1 MKPYIHY
8 DGLEE
13 EPLETR
19 IVEKL
24 LEIFITDDL
33 FSCGYEIELND
44 ELMLMVA
51 KYRSRLTYI
60 EKLYNHEQKY
70 EQQQLEVKE

>member
-8 DGLEE
+8 DGLENE
-13 EPLETR
+13 SLETR

-24 LEIFITDDL
+24 IEIFVSDNL
-33 FSCGYEIELND
+33 FSCGYGIELND

-51 KYRSRLTYI
+51 KYRSKLTYI

-70 EQQQLEVKE
+70 KQELLGIY

>member
-8 DGLEE
+8 DGLEDE
-13 EPLETR
+13 SLETR

-24 LEIFITDDL
+24 IEIFVTDDL
-33 FSCGYEIELND
+33 FSCGYGIELND

-70 EQQQLEVKE
+70 KQELLGIY

>member
-13 EPLETR
+13 ESLETR

-24 LEIFITDDL
+24 IEIFTSDHVTIGQKKLNDDL
-33 FSCGYEIELND
+33 MN
-44 ELMLMVA
+44 MVA
-51 KYRSRLTYI
+51 KYRSRITYL

-70 EQQQLEVKE
+70 KQELLGIY

>member
-8 DGLEE
+8 DGLENE
-13 EPLETR
+13 SLETR

-24 LEIFITDDL
+24 IEIFISDHI
-33 FSCGYEIELND
+33 SQRELND
-44 ELMLMVA
+44 DLMNMVA
-51 KYRSRLTYI
+51 KYRSRLTYL

-70 EQQQLEVKE
+70 KQELLGIY

>member
-1 MKPYIHY
+1 MKSYIHY
-8 DGLEE
+8 DGLENE
-13 EPLETR
+13 SLETR

-24 LEIFITDDL
+24 IEIFVTDDL
-33 FSCGYEIELND
+33 FSCGYGIELND

-51 KYRSRLTYI
+51 KYRSRLSYI

-70 EQQQLEVKE
+70 KQELLGIY

>member
-8 DGLEE
+8 DGLEDE
-13 EPLETR
+13 SLETR

-24 LEIFITDDL
+24 IEIFVGNHL
-33 FSCGYEIELND
+33 ESARLNE

-51 KYRSRLTYI
+51 KYRSRLTYL
-60 EKLYNHEQKY
+60 EKLFNHEQKY
-70 EQQQLEVKE
+70 EQQQLEVNNER

>member
-1 MKPYIHY
+1 MKDYIHY

-24 LEIFITDDL
+24 IEIFTSDHISQHLLNEDL
-33 FSCGYEIELND
+33 MSMIS
-44 ELMLMVA
+44 
-51 KYRSRLTYI
+51 KYRSRLTYL
-60 EKLYNHEQKY
+60 EKLYNHEKKY
-70 EQQQLEVKE
+70 KQIELEVN

>member
-8 DGLEE
+8 DGLENE
-13 EPLETR
+13 SLETR

-24 LEIFITDDL
+24 IEVFLSNHLE
-33 FSCGYEIELND
+33 SHRLNE

-51 KYRSRLTYI
+51 KYRARLSYI
-60 EKLYNHEQKY
+60 NKLYNYEQK
-70 EQQQLEVKE
+70 QLEVK

>member
-8 DGLEE
+8 DGLENE
-13 EPLETR
+13 SLETR

-24 LEIFITDDL
+24 IQIFISDHLSQRKLNDDL
-33 FSCGYEIELND
+33 MNMI
-44 ELMLMVA
+44 A
-51 KYRSRLTYI
+51 KYRSRLTYL

-70 EQQQLEVKE
+70 EQQQLEVNNER